1 MKKNSIENLIKILK
15 IKKEKSINISDDIIT
30 KNIKT
35 FIDKFPE
42 EGYLLEEYQTKED
55 GRKIVLEQLENL
67 LLNTKKIEE
76 LSWEQLEKD
85 MFGGII
91 EYRKN
96 KDSYDEEA
104 QVRMEFLNKF
114 FVKCGYISAKGTGKG
129 FGQAGDKLSDIIKE
143 IKKTDSI
150 EKESLA
156 KIEILENILK
166 DIRTEMVQMINNINK
181 YKEQEFDQIKDIFG
195 RLKEIN
201 QKTKNQYRE
210 EDEVFVQNIEK
221 EMKNLFKNSKKK
233 EEKSSIEIKR

>member
-1 MKKNSIENLIKILK
+1 M
-15 IKKEKSINISDDIIT
+15 
-30 KNIKT
+30 
-35 FIDKFPE
+35 
-42 EGYLLEEYQTKED
+42 
-55 GRKIVLEQLENL
+55 ENL

-129 FGQAGDKLSDIIKE
+129 FGQAGDKLSEIIKE

-181 YKEQEFDQIKDIFG
+181 YEEQEFDQIKDIFG
-195 RLKEIN
+195 ILKEIN

-233 EEKSSIEIKR
+233 EEKPSIEIKR